1 MSHNSTVE
9 LPSNFKPIAGYEDLY
24 AASPDG
30 KIFSIK
36 GSRQSGFKPQILTP
50 RKVSIGYQGVTLCK
64 DGVYKQALVHR
75 IIAQTFIPNQES
87 KKTVNHKDGNKQNNR
102 VENLEW
108 STQKEQIQ
116 HAIKTGLTVF
126 KTGELSPNFKL
137 TNQAIEEIKGLLT
150 MWVPQQEIADI
161 YGVSQGH
168 ISRIKS
174 GKMRANG

>member
-9 LPSNFKPIAGYEDLY
+9 LPSNSKPIAGYEDLY

-36 GSRQSGFKPQILTP
+36 GSRKSGFRPQILTP
-50 RKVSIGYQGVTLCK
+50 RKVSLGYQGVTLCK
-64 DGVYKQALVHR
+64 DRVHKQVLVHR
-75 IIAQTFIPNQES
+75 IIAQTFIPNPES

-116 HAIKTGLTVF
+116 HSIKTGLTVF
-126 KTGELSPNFKL
+126 ETGEQARNFKL
-137 TNQAIEEIKGLLT
+137 TNKTVVQIKALLSNH
-150 MWVPQQEIADI
+150 VPQQTIADT
-161 YGVSQGH
+161 YGISQGH
-168 ISRIKS
+168 VSKINS
-174 GKMRANG
+174 GRLRANG